1 MAEGRRGVHEA
12 AAASASDFHAELG
25 QAYVSPHAARES
37 QRVLDPERRRALSA
51 WADTLIPANEH
62 WPSAADVDAVG
73 YIDRTVFLAPALR
86 PIVLRGIERL
96 EALAAERYVSGVRFA
111 DLRVVERREV
121 LSRLEQLN
129 PDGVFEIVLE
139 LVFEAYY
146 RDERVVTILEERT
159 GFSMQRAMRGW
170 EMQPFDESLL
180 DRVRAL
186 PPRYRALAS

>member
-86 PIVLRGIERL
+86 PIVLRGIDRL
-96 EALAAERYVSGVRFA
+96 EA
-111 DLRVVERREV
+111 RVVERREV

-129 PDGVFEIVLE
+129 PDGVFELVLE